1 MLKISKELFTAWNDA
16 KLLYCHWKSNE
27 HLLPGLDGE
36 TDLDVLL
43 SRDYQKEGESILRRL
58 KFLQVRSQFGSR
70 YPNVDDW
77 IGFDYD
83 TGKLIHIHL
92 HYDLITGHRG
102 MKEYTLHWTDMAL
115 RTRILN
121 DEYGVYTME
130 PNLEM
135 VTLYTRIGLKADF
148 KSLIRCRLGR
158 FKFSKNTQRE
168 IDWLKERVD
177 KGKVYHL
184 VNTFYGRKGKDM
196 QRIMECKKITN
207 TDLLKL
213 RKLTEI
219 RFREMSRVKY
229 FMRVRELLYFLYLNW
244 GKRIVSKF
252 HPVITRK
259 VPYSGAGNKIVFVG
273 QDGSGKSTVT
283 NEIIKWL
290 SWKLDATRFYFG
302 SGDYFNPWQK
312 KLRKGL
318 RKFSRLPVCN
328 YLYKMTTLWV
338 LSLWGKYVRK
348 NIKMVN
354 RYVAKGGIA
363 ILDRFPQMQYAGIN
377 DGPKIRK
384 WSEKESSGW
393 ILKYIANRLAKREEK
408 DIEYVWSNTPDVVF
422 KLVLPVEES
431 FRRKPHEN
439 RDAVRCKHDVIENLE
454 FDNTKVYTIDATQ
467 NYEKEIIEIKRNI
480 WSQLVK

>member
-1 MLKISKELFTAWNDA
+1 MLNISKELFTAWNDA
-16 KLLYCHWKSNE
+16 KVLYCHWKSNE
-27 HLLPGLDGE
+27 HLLPGLNGE

-43 SRDYQKEGESILRRL
+43 SRDDKQEGEAILHDL

-92 HYDLITGHRG
+92 HYVLVTGHRG
-102 MKEYTLHWTDMAL
+102 MKEYALHWTDMAL
-115 RTRILN
+115 QTRILN
-121 DEYGVYTME
+121 DYGVYTME

-148 KSLIRCRLGR
+148 KSLIRCRTGR
-158 FKFSKNTQRE
+158 FKFSKGTQRE

-177 KGKVYHL
+177 KGKVHQL
-184 VNTFYGRKGKDM
+184 VDTFYGKKSKDM
-196 QRIMECKKITN
+196 QRIMEGEKITAS
-207 TDLLKL
+207 DFLEL
-213 RKLTEI
+213 RKLTES
-219 RFREMSRVKY
+219 RFKESSRVKN
-229 FMRVRELLYFLYLNW
+229 FMRVKELLYFLYLNW
-244 GKRIVSKF
+244 GKRIVRKF

-259 VPYSGAGNKIVFVG
+259 VPYSGAGNRIVFVG

-283 NEIIKWL
+283 KEIVNWL
-290 SWKLDATRFYFG
+290 SWKIDATRFYFG
-302 SGDYFNPWQK
+302 SGDHYNPWQK
-312 KLRKGL
+312 RLRKGL
-318 RKFSRLPVCN
+318 RKFSRLPICN

-348 NIKMVN
+348 NIKIAN
-354 RYVAKGGIA
+354 KYVAMGGIA
-363 ILDRFPQMQYAGIN
+363 ILDRFPQMQFSGIN
-377 DGPKIRK
+377 DGPKIRE
-384 WSEKESSGW
+384 WEENEASGW
-393 ILKYIANRLAKREEK
+393 LMKHIANKLAKREEK
-408 DIEYVWSNTPDVVF
+408 DIEYVWNNTPDLVF

-439 RDAVRCKHDVIENLE
+439 CDAVRRKHDVVENLQ
-454 FDNTKVYTIDATQ
+454 FANTTVYTIDATQ
-467 NYEKEIIEIKRNI
+467 NYEGEIIDIKRKI